1 MEIIVKGIGEIN
13 VKPNLIKLTFNFNL
27 KEKSYDGA
35 IKNGIKNVESY
46 ILLLTKLGFNKEDIK
61 TNSFRLSENKEYN
74 EKTRTYV
81 SNGYLYYQCVN
92 LEFDYDMSKLSE
104 IIDKTSK
111 FNNGPSYTINFTI
124 KNDKKLE
131 EELLDDAY
139 KNAEFQAKA
148 IAKSCGKD
156 KTLNC
161 KKISFQ
167 PFDESFY
174 SPTSFDRIKMA
185 DYDSSI
191 GESLQNVFVPE
202 NIQVQ
207 KEIYCLFEAE

>member
-111 FNNGPSYTINFTI
+111 LNNGPSYTINFTI
-124 KNDKKLE
+124 KDDKKLE

>member
-111 FNNGPSYTINFTI
+111 LNNGPSYTINFTI
-124 KNDKKLE
+124 KDDKKLE

-174 SPTSFDRIKMA
+174 SQTSFDRIKMA
-185 DYDSSI
+185 DYGSSI